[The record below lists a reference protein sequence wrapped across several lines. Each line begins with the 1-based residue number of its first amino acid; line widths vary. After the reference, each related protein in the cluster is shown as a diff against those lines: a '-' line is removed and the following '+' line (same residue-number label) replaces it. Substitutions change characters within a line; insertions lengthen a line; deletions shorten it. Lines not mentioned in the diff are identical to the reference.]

1 MKEEK
6 FKVIQFLRELILEL
20 DKDLENFPRK
30 DIELKNRIRNSSY
43 DILEILYEAN
53 GNIVKLRKEEL
64 LNKAIAKTKVID
76 FLINISYDKKLI
88 TQKKY
93 LKIGL
98 KLDDI
103 IKYISGWLKSIKE

>member
-1 MKEEK
+1 MTEEK